1 MGILARVAYAFF
13 KIGILTVGGGLAMI
27 PVIQHEML
35 RRGWMDNQQ
44 FLDILGIAQMTPG
57 PMAINTATFVGYRV
71 ASVAHGGSV
80 WAGVAG
86 ALVGTLAFCA
96 PSLVCIN
103 LMGAFWERNRE
114 HPCMTRVFGILRPV
128 VTGLVITAAVLL
140 VLESLWGGTFREAL
154 PQVPDLRAA
163 ALVAAAFTLTAFT
176 RVSPMYVLLGGAA
189 LGLVMGMGG

>member
-44 FLDILGIAQMTPG
+44 FLDILGIAQMMPG

-71 ASVAHGGSV
+71 ASVAHGGAV

-154 PQVPDLRAA
+154 RQVPDLRAA

>member
-154 PQVPDLRAA
+154 RQVPDLRAA

>member
-1 MGILARVAYAFF
+1 
-13 KIGILTVGGGLAMI
+13 
-27 PVIQHEML
+27 
-35 RRGWMDNQQ
+35 
-44 FLDILGIAQMTPG
+44 
-57 PMAINTATFVGYRV
+57 
-71 ASVAHGGSV
+71 
-80 WAGVAG
+80 
-86 ALVGTLAFCA
+86 VGTLAFCA

-154 PQVPDLRAA
+154 RQVPDLRAA

-189 LGLVMGMGG
+189 MGMGG